1 VGMNFFRSIPMMT
14 RWLPV
19 VYSAVVVIEEIV
31 GPGRTGEE
39 KKALAL
45 SWLREQS
52 DRLSL
57 PWGPQAIEILSD
69 LIDTV
74 VGIMNFL
81 GEFRHAGDHSEDDLI
96 ESEADARRTDSAMRD
111 NLATVMSR
119 DEDLA
124 RFMEGREGSV

>member
-1 VGMNFFRSIPMMT
+1 MNFFRSIPMMT

-45 SWLREQS
+45 GWLREQS
-52 DRLSL
+52 DRLGL

-74 VGIMNFL
+74 VGVMNFL
-81 GEFRHAGDHSEDDLI
+81 GEFRHAGDHTDEELA
-96 ESEADARRTDSAMRD
+96 ESEEAARRTDAAMRD
-111 NLATVMSR
+111 NLATIASR

-124 RFMEGREGSV
+124 RFMEGREGSL